1 MKPVKRSVAVI
12 VRRPAERRAA
22 RPESAG
28 GPLPGGT
35 HPQAMADV
43 EEFLVVPQPDDSM
56 TQYTACRFTAD
67 PDALAEAA
75 ARGSLCAQLFLE
87 DNSKKRAAR
96 KRAPM
101 TGDRDG
107 G

>member
-1 MKPVKRSVAVI
+1 
-12 VRRPAERRAA
+12 
-22 RPESAG
+22 
-28 GPLPGGT
+28 
-35 HPQAMADV
+35 MADV